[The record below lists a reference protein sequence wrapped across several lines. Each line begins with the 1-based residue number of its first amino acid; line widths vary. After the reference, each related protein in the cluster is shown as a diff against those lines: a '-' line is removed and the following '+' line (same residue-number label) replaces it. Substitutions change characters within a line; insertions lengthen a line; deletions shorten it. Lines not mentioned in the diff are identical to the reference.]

1 MILLHLQWHETLFQ
15 GLSLPPLVH
24 WRKEEEKLKL
34 QARHSEEVNSGLH
47 MVTIGEGAAI
57 ISSLAS
63 LAAVVFVIF
72 ELRNMDKHR
81 DLEISMKLFEWAET
95 DRLRR
100 AFRWIESE
108 FEFKDLETYKAGVA
122 KDFEVSD
129 YPYQVEAYFEEVGF
143 LVNKKLA
150 DIDVIVDRLGSFIVT
165 NWQKL
170 EPWIVAVRNQRNDK
184 TFGEHFEILY
194 AKTVQYMKKTQAT

>member
-1 MILLHLQWHETLFQ
+1 MI
-15 GLSLPPLVH
+15 
-24 WRKEEEKLKL
+24 
-34 QARHSEEVNSGLH
+34 
-47 MVTIGEGAAI
+47 TIGEWTAI

-63 LAAVVFVIF
+63 LAAIIFVVI

-95 DRLRR
+95 DRLRK

-108 FEFKDLETYKAGVA
+108 FEFKNPETYQAKVAG
-122 KDFEVSD
+122 DFESSD
-129 YPYQVEAYFEEVGF
+129 YPYQIEAYFEEVGF

-150 DIDVIVDRLGSFIVT
+150 DIDVIVDRLGSYIVA

-170 EPWIVAVRNQRNDK
+170 EPWIKAIRNERQDQ

-194 AKTVQYMKKTQAT
+194 AKTIEYMKKT